1 MTNVS
6 FPACIANRQPELE
19 NPVRP
24 GRRGQVL
31 ASQKERPMT
40 ARKESGSGW
49 STGKIL
55 AVVIPVC
62 LVVAAVAVTL
72 ILVLGKGKGTS
83 TTVTTPTGKTP
94 TQEEVIAS
102 YDAIKQEADAAV
114 KQLQEL
120 ESQEAMAD
128 YTAYQQ
134 EGQANAEIAQLA
146 TDVEAASVAA
156 TQAAAEQVQYIQST
170 LPTLQEVD
178 QMKSNVAEIQQAPT
192 GARQRQLA
200 AGLSTRATGIT
211 SRLSGAKAA
220 PRR

>member
-1 MTNVS
+1 
-6 FPACIANRQPELE
+6 
-19 NPVRP
+19 
-24 GRRGQVL
+24 
-31 ASQKERPMT
+31 MT
-40 ARKESGSGW
+40 AKKESGSGW

-102 YDAIKQEADAAV
+102 YDVIKQEADAAV
-114 KQLQEL
+114 KHLQEL

-200 AGLSTRATGIT
+200 AGLSTRATGIA